1 MNKVLITGLGVAK
14 ELGIC
19 ETCNLNFSWLV
30 NNPSTIL
37 WADQLYIPQASFEAQ
52 IANKEQ
58 KNEKIIGMFLEMA
71 EEHGIINKLNIT
83 DMYQKAVGD
92 QIYQKMLVDSQTLLK
107 TFPEVIR
114 KGNEGVP
121 DEILIGDEGYCG
133 AWISSIYAGMRVAKD
148 IGANCLFSKR
158 EHTFLKYLYGLD
170 ANRINGHMINNV
182 YTEVFSLYMPEKLA
196 VHSYAFTDEERC
208 EQCVHYEQCKENYLS
223 DTEKALEKMFKWR
236 EYDELQQAK
245 EEINKIIL
253 LKNDISSQKDI
264 DDVVKEFKGRQDKI
278 NRNINKRFPKIE
290 RWTRMTTVL
299 ATPITI
305 ASAISG
311 HIPLTIGGAVATGVA
326 QATENLLEI
335 YKSKNNWVGFVN
347 DMKNDAI

>member
-1 MNKVLITGLGVAK
+1 MNKILITGLGVAN

-19 ETCNLNFSWLV
+19 ESCNLNFSWLV

-37 WADQLYIPQASFEAQ
+37 WADQLYIPQASFETQ

-58 KNEKIIGMFLEMA
+58 KSEKIIGMFLEMA
-71 EEHGIINKLNIT
+71 EVHGIISKLNIT
-83 DMYQKAVGD
+83 DMYQKTVGD
-92 QIYQKMLVDSQTLLK
+92 QIYQKMLMDSQNLLA
-107 TFPEVIR
+107 TFPEVIK
-114 KGNEGVP
+114 KGDEGVP
-121 DEILIGDEGYCG
+121 NEILIGDERYCG
-133 AWISSIYAGMRVAKD
+133 AWISSIYAGMRVARD

-158 EHTFLKYLYGLD
+158 EHTFLKFLYGLD
-170 ANRINGHMINNV
+170 ANRINGNIINNV

-196 VHSYAFTDEERC
+196 VHSYAFTDEEHC
-208 EQCVHYEQCKENYLS
+208 EQCVHYEQCKENNLT

-264 DDVVKEFKGRQDKI
+264 DDVVKEFKGKQDKI

-290 RWTRMTTVL
+290 RWTKMTTVL

-311 HIPLTIGGAVATGVA
+311 NIPLTIGGAVATGVA
-326 QATENLLEI
+326 QATENLLEV
-335 YKSKNNWVGFVN
+335 YKSKNNWVGFIN

>member
-1 MNKVLITGLGVAK
+1 MNKVLITGLGVAN

-19 ETCNLNFSWLV
+19 ESCNSDFSWLV

-37 WADQLYIPQASFEAQ
+37 WADQLYISQASFETQ
-52 IANKEQ
+52 IANKRQ
-58 KNEKIIGMFLEMA
+58 KEDKIIGMFLEMA
-71 EEHGIINKLNIT
+71 ETRGIISKLNIAG
-83 DMYQKAVGD
+83 MYQKTLGD
-92 QIYQKMLVDSQTLLK
+92 QIYQKALIDSQTLLA
-107 TFPEVIR
+107 TFPEVIK
-114 KGNEGVP
+114 KGDERVP
-121 DEILIGDEGYCG
+121 NEILIGDEGYCG

-158 EHTFLKYLYGLD
+158 EHTFLKYLYGLA
-170 ANRINGHMINNV
+170 ANRINGNIINNI
-182 YTEVFSLYMPEKLA
+182 YTEVFSLYMPENLA
-196 VHSYAFTDEERC
+196 VHNYAFTNEKHC
-208 EQCVHYEQCKENYLS
+208 EQCVHYERCKENYLT

-245 EEINKIIL
+245 KEINKIIL

-264 DDVVKEFKGRQDKI
+264 DDIIKEFKGKQDKI
-278 NRNINKRFPKIE
+278 NRNINKRFPKIK
-290 RWTRMTTVL
+290 RWTKMTMVL

-311 HIPLTIGGAVATGVA
+311 NIPLTVGGAVATGVA
-326 QATENLLEI
+326 QATENLLEV
-335 YKSKNNWVGFVN
+335 YKNKNNWVGFIN

>member
-1 MNKVLITGLGVAK
+1 MNKVLITGLGVAN

-19 ETCNLNFSWLV
+19 EPCNLNFSWLL

-37 WADQLYIPQASFEAQ
+37 WADQLYIPQASFEMQ
-52 IANKEQ
+52 IANREQ
-58 KNEKIIGMFLEMA
+58 KNDKIIGMFLEMA
-71 EEHGIINKLNIT
+71 EERGIISKLNIA
-83 DMYQKAVGD
+83 DMYQKTVGD
-92 QIYQKMLVDSQTLLK
+92 QIYQKMLMDSQTLLA
-107 TFPEVIR
+107 TFPEVIK

-121 DEILIGDEGYCG
+121 NEILIGDEGYCG
-133 AWISSIYAGMRVAKD
+133 AWISSIYAGMRVARD

-170 ANRINGHMINNV
+170 ANRIKGNIINNV
-182 YTEVFSLYMPEKLA
+182 YTEVFSLYMPENLA
-196 VHSYAFTDEERC
+196 VHSYAFTDEEHC
-208 EQCVHYEQCKENYLS
+208 EQCVHYEQCKENYLT

-264 DDVVKEFKGRQDKI
+264 DDVVKEFKGKQGKI

-290 RWTRMTTVL
+290 RWTKMTTVL

-311 HIPLTIGGAVATGVA
+311 NMPLTVGGAVATGVA
-326 QATENLLEI
+326 QATENLLEV
-335 YKSKNNWVGFVN
+335 YKSKNNWVGFIN